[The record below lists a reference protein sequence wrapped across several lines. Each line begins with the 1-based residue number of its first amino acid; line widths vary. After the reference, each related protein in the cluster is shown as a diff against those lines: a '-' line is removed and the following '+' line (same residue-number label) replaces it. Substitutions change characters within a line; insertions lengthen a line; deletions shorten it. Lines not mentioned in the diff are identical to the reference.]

1 MLKTKKKRYA
11 YWILCGAMSACSHL
25 PEIDPR
31 TEEMTDLTI
40 GQDGGS
46 IVLSWKDPV
55 IDGIESVSVVT
66 VSDSGASVDRGT
78 VDPGAES
85 YTVPKEK
92 LVVGDTYFITLFTTD
107 GKGRNSAEI
116 TVPHT
121 VSELDLRFTKA
132 DVFDTWAGFE
142 WKVSDE
148 TAVLFLDYTNAAA
161 SLEVGNGEAEVNDLM
176 PGADYVFTLRDE
188 NGRGSAQAFRTAM
201 LFYDDFS
208 YADTEEVVGKR
219 WFWANRENPNVG
231 TMHWSYSMRGDG
243 RNAECLNEDG
253 VDFLRLKGT
262 VSDKKD
268 LIGSGIRSSDR
279 FWFTFGKV
287 EIRFRFAGS
296 AAGSFPA
303 LWMMPQI
310 PDPGAK
316 NGGVWPFGGEID
328 IMERVY
334 TSAWKIWQTY
344 HTEETGELGGG
355 NPDTYNVKGVRSG
368 LGKKEDW
375 TKWNTVGIEW
385 SREGLQWSINGV
397 RTKRVESESGNIRAY
412 PFTEES
418 AFFLI
423 FNMSVVRNSGFAGT
437 AADDFYNHLD
447 IDYVKITPNA
457 DTVFRDCPYYRH
469 SAEEGDVL

>member
-1 MLKTKKKRYA
+1 MTVLWIIPALLAVLILVILLRAVTLKPTAAKTAQVKLDDGPRAKAYGRQLSQLVQMETVSNRFEPDRQKFLDFHKK
-11 YWILCGAMSACSHL
+11 L
-25 PEIDPR
+25 
-31 TEEMTDLTI
+31 EEMFPLLHQTCEKHVFN
-40 GQDGGS
+40 GS
-46 IVLSWKDPV
+46 LLFCWK
-55 IDGIESVSVVT
+55 
-66 VSDSGASVDRGT
+66 
-78 VDPGAES
+78 
-85 YTVPKEK
+85 
-92 LVVGDTYFITLFTTD
+92 
-107 GKGRNSAEI
+107 GKGNGNPILLMS
-116 TVPHT
+116 HH
-121 VSELDLRFTKA
+121 
-132 DVFDTWAGFE
+132 DVVEA
-142 WKVSDE
+142 
-148 TAVLFLDYTNAAA
+148 N
-161 SLEVGNGEAEVNDLM
+161 GNWEHA
-176 PGADYVFTLRDE
+176 
-188 NGRGSAQAFRTAM
+188 
-201 LFYDDFS
+201 
-208 YADTEEVVGKR
+208 
-219 WFWANRENPNVG
+219 
-231 TMHWSYSMRGDG
+231 
-243 RNAECLNEDG
+243 
-253 VDFLRLKGT
+253 
-262 VSDKKD
+262 
-268 LIGSGIRSSDR
+268 
-279 FWFTFGKV
+279 
-287 EIRFRFAGS
+287 
-296 AAGSFPA
+296 
-303 LWMMPQI
+303 
-310 PDPGAK
+310 
-316 NGGVWPFGGEID
+316 PFGGEID